1 MTTELVT
8 AHAGKNHVDSDDVGA
23 LYAGALG
30 SGRYAFDV
38 GEGLAVTMT
47 DANTVRIGTGV
58 FLMDGRQVRVKE
70 AESVKVAN
78 GSQGAFRRDL
88 VTYTYKRDPSNGN
101 VEEGAWSV
109 LQGAAA
115 ASEAKAKAPDYTAG
129 NILDGDL
136 TATVAVAE
144 VSLSGLTPT
153 ARLLLPSVASLRTIG
168 ESVSRARNALILSE
182 DVRVNGYDGSISV
195 RHDGFG
201 TVAERY
207 DEAGFVVD
215 EETFVQVSGLLWTEN
230 AASVTWPAL
239 VKAPWQPDGLKDYWC
254 AKIPIEV
261 AKKGAGIVHR
271 THFDRDCV
279 LSLGAEPDGSFKY
292 IGITTKHLFS
302 STDGYIYIALFK
314 DKPLEA
320 PSVLY
325 VDTIV
330 PFSSL

>member
-8 AHAGKNHVDSDDVGA
+8 GHAGKNHIGSEDVGA

-30 SGRYAFDV
+30 SGRFAFDV

-88 VTYTYKRDPSNGN
+88 VTYTYKRDPSNDN

-109 LQGAAA
+109 LQGTAA
-115 ASEAKAKAPDYTAG
+115 ASEAEAKAPDYAAG

-153 ARLLLPSVASLRTIG
+153 AKLLLPSVASLRTLG
-168 ESVSRARNALILSE
+168 DSVSQTASQPFPGGYLYRFGALYLLQIQNMTIQAGVVRTAGKLSVKPTRE
-182 DVRVNGYDGSISV
+182 VVGAISYGSSAGYVSV
-195 RHDGFG
+195 HADG
-201 TVAERY
+201 TVYCTSKASG
-207 DEAGFVVD
+207 DFSGQVCFV
-215 EETFVQVSGLLWTEN
+215 
-230 AASVTWPAL
+230 A
-239 VKAPWQPDGLKDYWC
+239 
-254 AKIPIEV
+254 
-261 AKKGAGIVHR
+261 
-271 THFDRDCV
+271 
-279 LSLGAEPDGSFKY
+279 
-292 IGITTKHLFS
+292 
-302 STDGYIYIALFK
+302 
-314 DKPLEA
+314 
-320 PSVLY
+320 
-325 VDTIV
+325 
-330 PFSSL
+330 

>member
-8 AHAGKNHVDSDDVGA
+8 AHAGKNHVGSEDVGA

-30 SGRYAFDV
+30 SGRFAFDV

-70 AESVKVAN
+70 AEIVQVAN

-109 LQGAAA
+109 LQGMA
-115 ASEAKAKAPDYTAG
+115 ASKKEEAEAPDYAAG

-153 ARLLLPSVASLRTIG
+153 ARLLLPSVASLRTLG
-168 ESVSRARNALILSE
+168 DSASPSATATASDSCSVVARRGGMVLVVATIA
-182 DVRVNGYDGSISV
+182 DTWGYDGNTVRWSV
-195 RHDGFG
+195 
-201 TVAERY
+201 
-207 DEAGFVVD
+207 
-215 EETFVQVSGLLWTEN
+215 
-230 AASVTWPAL
+230 AS
-239 VKAPWQPDGLKDYWC
+239 KDGLTKLGGFD
-254 AKIPIEV
+254 
-261 AKKGAGIVHR
+261 GGIYSGNGIGR
-271 THFDRDCV
+271 TATCF
-279 LSLGAEPDGSFKY
+279 
-292 IGITTKHLFS
+292 
-302 STDGYIYIALFK
+302 ALFGGAAEGK
-314 DKPLEA
+314 SYKFGLNVVTGA
-320 PSVLY
+320 NG
-325 VDTIV
+325 
-330 PFSSL
+330 SSAIRFGMFAVAL

>member
-8 AHAGKNHVDSDDVGA
+8 AHAGKNHVGSEDVGA

-30 SGRYAFDV
+30 SGRFAFDV

-109 LQGAAA
+109 LQGTA
-115 ASEAKAKAPDYTAG
+115 ASKKDEAKAPDYTAG

-153 ARLLLPSVASLRTIG
+153 ARLLLPSVASLRTLGDSVSKCTRLWYRNYNTDVEPSAVTFTAPGGLDSYDYLVFFGKTSEYKRASATLSRDSGFGNQFFQLAAPYAPTGGTDIYERMTGYKVAYSG
-168 ESVSRARNALILSE
+168 ESVTVSPQWYNEVHFSANGCAVSTGKGVPLYE
-182 DVRVNGYDGSISV
+182 VVGVR
-195 RHDGFG
+195 RL
-201 TVAERY
+201 R
-207 DEAGFVVD
+207 
-215 EETFVQVSGLLWTEN
+215 
-230 AASVTWPAL
+230 
-239 VKAPWQPDGLKDYWC
+239 
-254 AKIPIEV
+254 
-261 AKKGAGIVHR
+261 
-271 THFDRDCV
+271 
-279 LSLGAEPDGSFKY
+279 
-292 IGITTKHLFS
+292 
-302 STDGYIYIALFK
+302 
-314 DKPLEA
+314 
-320 PSVLY
+320 
-325 VDTIV
+325 
-330 PFSSL
+330 

>member
-8 AHAGKNHVDSDDVGA
+8 GHAGKNHIGSEDVGA

-30 SGRYAFDV
+30 GGRFAFDV

-109 LQGAAA
+109 LQGTAAA
-115 ASEAKAKAPDYTAG
+115 KEEEAKAPDYSAG

-153 ARLLLPSVASLRTIG
+153 ARLLLPSVASLKTLGDSVSQDILHRGIRTIPAT
-168 ESVSRARNALILSE
+168 V
-182 DVRVNGYDGSISV
+182 DG
-195 RHDGFG
+195 
-201 TVAERY
+201 
-207 DEAGFVVD
+207 
-215 EETFVQVSGLLWTEN
+215 W
-230 AASVTWPAL
+230 
-239 VKAPWQPDGLKDYWC
+239 
-254 AKIPIEV
+254 
-261 AKKGAGIVHR
+261 
-271 THFDRDCV
+271 
-279 LSLGAEPDGSFKY
+279 
-292 IGITTKHLFS
+292 IGK
-302 STDGYIYIALFK
+302 
-314 DKPLEA
+314 
-320 PSVLY
+320 V
-325 VDTIV
+325 
-330 PFSSL
+330 

>member
-8 AHAGKNHVDSDDVGA
+8 AHAGKNHIGSEDVGA

-30 SGRYAFDV
+30 SGRFAFDV

-109 LQGAAA
+109 LQGTAA
-115 ASEAKAKAPDYTAG
+115 ASEAEAKAPDYVAG
-129 NILDGDL
+129 NILDGDI

-153 ARLLLPSVASLRTIG
+153 ARLLLPSVASLRTLGDSVSQDILHRVIRVVSATIDGWAGKVTVTTNMFDETGSTLERGAGCFFQMRVFVWTKDIGGDPWRNAVQPPDNPSGSGYWWVRVPVKVGDGTTQMVTDGAMIFEYVGSGYLSYSGTSGRDIFISRDGYPYIAIG
-168 ESVSRARNALILSE
+168 EEDMFVSGTSAI
-182 DVRVNGYDGSISV
+182 ISV
-195 RHDGFG
+195 DT
-201 TVAERY
+201 TVFISRP
-207 DEAGFVVD
+207 
-215 EETFVQVSGLLWTEN
+215 
-230 AASVTWPAL
+230 ASVT
-239 VKAPWQPDGLKDYWC
+239 G
-254 AKIPIEV
+254 
-261 AKKGAGIVHR
+261 
-271 THFDRDCV
+271 
-279 LSLGAEPDGSFKY
+279 
-292 IGITTKHLFS
+292 
-302 STDGYIYIALFK
+302 
-314 DKPLEA
+314 
-320 PSVLY
+320 
-325 VDTIV
+325 
-330 PFSSL
+330 

>member
-8 AHAGKNHVDSDDVGA
+8 AHAGKNHIGSEDVGA

-30 SGRYAFDV
+30 SGRFAFDV

-109 LQGAAA
+109 LQGTAA
-115 ASEAKAKAPDYTAG
+115 ASEAEAKAPDYAAG

-153 ARLLLPSVASLRTIG
+153 AKLLLPSVASLRTLG
-168 ESVSRARNALILSE
+168 DSVSRRQFGVYNVGYLKAQEQKEITVHVSMPSSDYGVAVTNATVVANWTWVRLSIVG
-182 DVRVNGYDGSISV
+182 DPNKNYFIVRVYNDTTTPVSNVYF
-195 RHDGFG
+195 RW
-201 TVAERY
+201 VAI
-207 DEAGFVVD
+207 
-215 EETFVQVSGLLWTEN
+215 
-230 AASVTWPAL
+230 
-239 VKAPWQPDGLKDYWC
+239 C
-254 AKIPIEV
+254 
-261 AKKGAGIVHR
+261 
-271 THFDRDCV
+271 
-279 LSLGAEPDGSFKY
+279 
-292 IGITTKHLFS
+292 
-302 STDGYIYIALFK
+302 
-314 DKPLEA
+314 
-320 PSVLY
+320 
-325 VDTIV
+325 
-330 PFSSL
+330 

>member
-8 AHAGKNHVDSDDVGA
+8 AHAGKNHIGSEDVGA

-30 SGRYAFDV
+30 SGRFAFDV

-70 AESVKVAN
+70 AETVKVAN

-109 LQGAAA
+109 LQGTAA
-115 ASEAKAKAPDYTAG
+115 ASEAEAKAPDYVAG

-153 ARLLLPSVASLRTIG
+153 AKLLLPSVASLRTLG
-168 ESVSRARNALILSE
+168 DSVSPVKRQVFDSLLVEGFKRGGCVTIHISGSNSLTRSKSPIKVAELADGCAPR
-182 DVRVNGYDGSISV
+182 VRVMTLFGVNGSVWGMARVDTDGSV
-195 RHDGFG
+195 YLTHMYGQ
-201 TVAERY
+201 
-207 DEAGFVVD
+207 DEIVWDKVD
-215 EETFVQVSGLLWTEN
+215 V
-230 AASVTWPAL
+230 SVTFTA
-239 VKAPWQPDGLKDYWC
+239 
-254 AKIPIEV
+254 
-261 AKKGAGIVHR
+261 
-271 THFDRDCV
+271 
-279 LSLGAEPDGSFKY
+279 
-292 IGITTKHLFS
+292 
-302 STDGYIYIALFK
+302 
-314 DKPLEA
+314 
-320 PSVLY
+320 
-325 VDTIV
+325 
-330 PFSSL
+330 